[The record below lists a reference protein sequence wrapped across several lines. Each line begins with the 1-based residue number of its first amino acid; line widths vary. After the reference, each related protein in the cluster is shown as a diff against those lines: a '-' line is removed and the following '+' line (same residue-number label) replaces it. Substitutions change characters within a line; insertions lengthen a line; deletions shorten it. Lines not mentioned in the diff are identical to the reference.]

1 MPRFDVTIAGE
12 VNLDLILYG
21 VPEEL
26 PRQREL
32 LADRMMLTLGGSSAI
47 LAHHLAALG
56 SRVGFQSRIGDDNF
70 GDIALHPLQQSG
82 VDVSCLRRTHSADED
97 GHYCHFAARAMA
109 QHGDVCGN
117 NRRAYLG

>member
-1 MPRFDVTIAGE
+1 
-12 VNLDLILYG
+12 LILYG

-47 LAHHLAALG
+47 LAHHLAALV

-70 GDIALHPLQQSG
+70 SET
-82 VDVSCLRRTHSADED
+82 S
-97 GHYCHFAARAMA
+97 HYIPCNK
-109 QHGDVCGN
+109 VE
-117 NRRAYLG
+117 

>member
-1 MPRFDVTIAGE
+1 
-12 VNLDLILYG
+12 LILYG

-32 LADRMMLTLGGSSAI
+32 LADRMILTLRGSAAI

-70 GDIALHPLQQSG
+70 SET
-82 VDVSCLRRTHSADED
+82 S
-97 GHYCHFAARAMA
+97 HYIPCNK
-109 QHGDVCGN
+109 VE
-117 NRRAYLG
+117 